1 MKPCLP
7 VRLLIAALLATLLAG
22 CAARVARGEQKQ
34 RASTVDYLFPSDK
47 DARMTPDART
57 TLHLPLR
64 VDIAFAPGRTGPA
77 QAPKMP
83 A

>member
-7 VRLLIAALLATLLAG
+7 VRLLIAALLANLLGG
-22 CAARVARGEQKQ
+22 CAPWVTRGEQKQ
-34 RASTVDYLFPSDK
+34 RASTVGYLFPSDK
-47 DARMTPDART
+47 DARMRPDART
-57 TLHLPLR
+57 ALR
-64 VDIAFAPGRTGPA
+64 LSMRLGIAFAPGRTGPA

>member
-7 VRLLIAALLATLLAG
+7 IRLPIAALLATLLAG
-22 CAARVARGEQKQ
+22 CAPWVARAEQKQ
-34 RASTVDYLFPSDK
+34 RASMVEYLFANDK
-47 DARMTPDART
+47 DAGMTPDART
-57 TLHLPLR
+57 TPRLPLR
-64 VDIAFAPGRTGPA
+64 VDIAFAPGRAGPA